1 MARQEGE
8 PRKKLSGIQKI
19 AIGGAT
25 GLVLAGAGL
34 IGYENIHGSSATGD
48 PQPAATSA
56 TPTPSEAAG
65 TPTPDAKGFQPAE
78 QNGNQWVLR
87 NPDGQEGNM
96 ALPQGFT
103 PDKTLVTGD
112 PKILIGTVN
121 SDLSVYSDWENAL
134 NTGRPEG
141 DRLAGYNYDYNDFCP
156 TEDFKCNVQGDMF
169 AWRVFQGQEIEIPGI
184 GKLEGGPRRSVVA
197 LFLNATPDVVA
208 WDRDELG
215 QVKVKRGFTGTGR
228 SFDASPYS
236 PQFPKEESGLLGHWL
251 FRQAAGTPE
260 KSYIGIT
267 DSPEN
272 AQETLFVV
280 VVRNQWG
287 EENGQPRYQFQLL
300 DAGIATFNGT
310 NVTISK

>member
-1 MARQEGE
+1 MASIKEIKEIGR
-8 PRKKLSGIQKI
+8 
-19 AIGGAT
+19 AIGKTIGIGAT
-25 GLVLAGAGL
+25 AGLVVFGGAKAVES
-34 IGYENIHGSSATGD
+34 IYGD
-48 PQPAATSA
+48 SNNNQPVAAALA
-56 TPTPSEAAG
+56 TPTTSEATG

-96 ALPQGFT
+96 TLPQGFT
-103 PDKTLVTGD
+103 PDKTLVSAD

-121 SDLSVYSDWENAL
+121 SDLSIYSDWENAL
-134 NTGRPEG
+134 NTGRPEE
-141 DRLAGYNYDYNDFCP
+141 DRLAGYNYDYNDFCQAVNF
-156 TEDFKCNVQGDMF
+156 ECNVQGDMF
-169 AWRVFQGQEIEIPGI
+169 AWRVFQGQEVTIPGI

-215 QVKVKRGFTGTGR
+215 QVEVKRGFTATGR
-228 SFDASPYS
+228 SFDANPYS
-236 PQFPKEESGLLGHWL
+236 SKFPQEESGLLGHWL

-260 KSYIGIT
+260 KSYVGIT

-272 AQETLFVV
+272 AKSTLFVV
-280 VVRNQWG
+280 VARNQWG
-287 EENGQPRYQFQLL
+287 NNQDGTPRYQFQLI